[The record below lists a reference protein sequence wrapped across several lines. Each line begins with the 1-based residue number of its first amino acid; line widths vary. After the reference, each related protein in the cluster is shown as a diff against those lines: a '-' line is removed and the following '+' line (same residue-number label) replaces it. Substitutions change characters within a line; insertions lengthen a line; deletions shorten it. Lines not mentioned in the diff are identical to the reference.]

1 MDIQSKLEDL
11 KFAQSMLVELARRTD
26 AAGER
31 LLTYLIQMAHSEAE
45 DRITELK
52 DRIPASRERF

>member
-1 MDIQSKLEDL
+1 MDIQSKLENL

-31 LLTYLIQMAHSEAE
+31 LLTYLITMAYNEAE
-45 DRITELK
+45 DRIMELK
-52 DRIPASRERF
+52 ELQPSSRERL